1 MQPAMHSDMIWN
13 SYLEGLVT
21 PREVLRALVADLSGV
36 LTRKSGVEQDESTQ
50 RERISLALARLDEP
64 ESIHIDGFTLELRG
78 PSIRQ
83 SYSTKALDAL
93 AQHLADTGQE
103 DIAAQIRACR
113 TPQAVAGSL
122 VITTSKATKAR
133 IAAAAR
139 ATILLPDLA
148 TERAE
153 RLIDLDLDLD
163 DGTLVL
169 PDALREE
176 RATLI

>member
-1 MQPAMHSDMIWN
+1 MQPAMNSDPIWS
-13 SYLEGLVT
+13 SYQEGLVT

-36 LTRKSGVEQDESTQ
+36 PTRKSGVEQDESTL
-50 RERISLALARLDEP
+50 RERIGLALARLDEP
-64 ESIHIDGFTLELRG
+64 EPIHIDGFTLELRG

-83 SYSTKALDAL
+83 SYNAKALDAL
-93 AQHLADTGQE
+93 AQQLADAGQE

-113 TPQAVAGSL
+113 TPQAVAGGL
-122 VITTSKATKAR
+122 GIAASKATKAR

-139 ATILLPDLA
+139 TTTLLPDLG

-163 DGTLVL
+163 DGVLAL
-169 PDALREE
+169 PDATREE